1 MRHATILIV
10 DDDDRLRHTLGIA
23 VRRLGHET
31 IAAADVEAAV
41 SSLKEREVDLV
52 ISDLRMPGSTGLDLL
67 DVVRRDLPGT
77 PFIMLTAYGTVE
89 TAVQAMQR
97 GAFDYLLK
105 PFDMGEFV
113 QRTERAL
120 ESRWRRLENDYLREE
135 VSERGEFEELV
146 GVSPLLREVFDVV
159 RQVAPTTASVVI
171 MGETGT
177 GKELVARA
185 IHRRSPRADQMLV
198 PVNLAAVPVDL
209 LESELFGHVRGA
221 FTGAIAERVG
231 RFEVA
236 HGGTLFLDEIADA
249 PVSLQVK
256 LLRVLQDGVIER
268 VGGNQR
274 REVDVRLISATNR
287 DLEEAVSSGALRSD
301 LYYRLRVVEIR
312 LPPLRERRE
321 DIPYL
326 TAHFLRK
333 FGRAR
338 PDGICRITEEALALL
353 AEYRWPGNVREL
365 ENVIERAVV
374 LCEGGVIEA
383 GHLDLGTTRGAGQSG
398 RGSGV
403 RLDEALDRVERE
415 IIVGA
420 LEEAKNVKAQAAR
433 ILGVSQRT
441 LWYRL
446 RKHGLS

>member
-1 MRHATILIV
+1 MRQATRLLV
-10 DDDDRLRHTLGIA
+10 DDYDRLRHTLGIA

-31 IAAADVEAAV
+31 IAAPDVAQAAAI
-41 SSLKEREVDLV
+41 LKDREVDLV
-52 ISDLRMPGSTGLDLL
+52 ISDLRMPGGSGLDLV
-67 DVVRRDLPGT
+67 DIIRRDASGT
-77 PFIMLTAYGTVE
+77 PVILLTAYGTVE
-89 TAVQAMQR
+89 TAVQAMKQ

-105 PFDMGEFV
+105 PFDMSELV
-113 QRTERAL
+113 QRIEHAL
-120 ESRWRRLENDYLREE
+120 ELRWRRLENDYLHEQ
-135 VSERGEFEELV
+135 VDQHGAFEELV
-146 GVSPLLREVFDVV
+146 GVSPALREVFELV

-171 MGETGT
+171 TGETGT

-185 IHRRSPRADQMLV
+185 IHRRSPRADQLLV
-198 PVNLAAVPVDL
+198 PVNLAAVPIDL

-221 FTGAIAERVG
+221 FTGAIADRVG

-249 PVSLQVK
+249 PTSLQVK

-268 VGGNQR
+268 VGSNQR

-287 DLEEAVSSGALRSD
+287 DLEEAVSAGVLRSD
-301 LYYRLRVVEIR
+301 LYYRLRVVEIT

-326 TAHFLRK
+326 AAHFMRK

-338 PDGICRITEEALALL
+338 PDGMPRITEEAVGLL
-353 AEYRWPGNVREL
+353 ADYHWPGNVREL

-374 LCEGGVIEA
+374 LCEGGLIEA
-383 GHLDLGTTRGAGQSG
+383 DHLGLGTRRAAVRSHHET
-398 RGSGV
+398 GV

-415 IIVGA
+415 IIVRT
-420 LEEAKNVKAQAAR
+420 LEETKNVKAKAAR
-433 ILGVSQRT
+433 ILGVSERT